1 MLWKHLAYIPFIIFG
16 FIISLQD
23 WKHKSV
29 NIVPLLLFLISCIF
43 AYCFFKNLC
52 FIPLFIFVVI
62 GILLFLIRNA
72 IAFGAADYITVF
84 SISFLLNR
92 EYWLEFIIYC
102 GVIGCI
108 TSVIKKEEQFSFISA
123 ILLSSAICLF
133 LG

>member
-1 MLWKHLAYIPFIIFG
+1 M
-16 FIISLQD
+16 
-23 WKHKSV
+23 
-29 NIVPLLLFLISCIF
+29 
-43 AYCFFKNLC
+43 
-52 FIPLFIFVVI
+52 VI